1 MGELARPLPRSRH
14 ARLLARPPRA
24 RSPRRFRGL
33 RRMIRRTHIKP
44 GFMAALLHRLS
55 GIALAIF
62 LPLHFLAL
70 GTALSGADRLDAFFN
85 LTHNIGVR
93 TAEWGLVT
101 ALALH
106 LALGLRVL
114 ILESAGWRER
124 TASLVSGCVAG
135 SLAVGILFL
144 LN

>member
-1 MGELARPLPRSRH
+1 
-14 ARLLARPPRA
+14 RL
-24 RSPRRFRGL
+24 RGL
-33 RRMIRRTHIKP
+33 RRMIRRTHLKP

-55 GIALAIF
+55 GIALAVF

-85 LTHNIGVR
+85 LTHNIWVR
-93 TAEWGLVT
+93 AAEWGLVT

-114 ILESAGWRER
+114 VLGSAGVREFMG
-124 TASLVSGCVAG
+124 T
-135 SLAVGILFL
+135 
-144 LN
+144 

>member
-1 MGELARPLPRSRH
+1 
-14 ARLLARPPRA
+14 
-24 RSPRRFRGL
+24 
-33 RRMIRRTHIKP
+33 MIRRTHLKP

-85 LTHNIGVR
+85 LTHNIWVR

-114 ILESAGWRER
+114 VLESAGWRES
-124 TASLVSGCVAG
+124 TASVVSGCVAG
-135 SLAVGILFL
+135 SLAIGILFL
-144 LN
+144 LNAL

>member
-1 MGELARPLPRSRH
+1 
-14 ARLLARPPRA
+14 
-24 RSPRRFRGL
+24 
-33 RRMIRRTHIKP
+33 MIRRTHMKP
-44 GFMAALLHRLS
+44 GFIAALLHRLS

-85 LTHNIGVR
+85 LTHNIWIR

-114 ILESAGWRER
+114 VLESAGWPES
-124 TASLVSGCVAG
+124 TASVVSGCVAG
-135 SLAVGILFL
+135 SLAIGILFL
-144 LN
+144 LNAL

>member
-1 MGELARPLPRSRH
+1 
-14 ARLLARPPRA
+14 
-24 RSPRRFRGL
+24 
-33 RRMIRRTHIKP
+33 MIRGTHFKP

-70 GTALSGADRLDAFFN
+70 SGADRLDAFFN
-85 LTHNIGVR
+85 LTHNIWIR

-114 ILESAGWRER
+114 VLESAGWRES
-124 TASLVSGCVAG
+124 TASVVSGCVAG
-135 SLAVGILFL
+135 SLAIAILFL
-144 LN
+144 LNAF

>member
-1 MGELARPLPRSRH
+1 MILPQH
-14 ARLLARPPRA
+14 
-24 RSPRRFRGL
+24 RRRG
-33 RRMIRRTHIKP
+33 
-44 GFMAALLHRLS
+44 FVAALLHRLS

-70 GTALSGADRLDAFFN
+70 GSSLRGAPGLESFLE
-85 LTHNIGVR
+85 LTRNPLVK

-114 ILESAGWRER
+114 AIELLAWRER
-124 TASLVSGCVAG
+124 SAAIVPAMVAAAM
-135 SLAVGILFL
+135 AVGLIFL
-144 LN
+144 LNAS